1 MFNHLIYLI
10 DLQCV
15 PACNVHEDL
24 CWLSYGSIIAKSY
37 GRYDVNEFH
46 FCSTIF
52 EASHPLVATTNTRV
66 VTMVIDAEGHESKYY
81 GIIKNIIEYNF
92 ARNKNLKTVSSI
104 VIGLIP
110 FMVLVNGYT
119 PLSIPIIMK
128 IKWQLERLMRF
139 IKMMNCH
146 VHLI

>member
-1 MFNHLIYLI
+1 MFNHLTYLI

-24 CWLSYGSIIAKSY
+24 RQLSYGSIIAKSY
-37 GRYDVNEFH
+37 GQYDVNEFH
-46 FCSTIF
+46 FCSTIS
-52 EASHPLVATTNTRV
+52 EASRPLAATTNTRV
-66 VTMVIDAEGHESKYY
+66 VTRVVDAEGHESKYY

-92 ARNKNLKTVSSI
+92 ARNKNLKTDSSI

-110 FMVLVNGYT
+110 IMVLVNGYT
-119 PLSIPIIMK
+119 PLSIPVIMK